1 MSAISDLFAAG
12 MDEVRRSWGW
22 FFAAG
27 TILTLLGV
35 LCVAKAETATTF
47 SVLVLGWILMI
58 SAVIWFVN
66 VFRAWTWGGV
76 FLYLLNAIVRG
87 VTGFLLV
94 RRPDAGA
101 VSVTLVLA
109 ALFFIGGLYRIIA
122 ASAIKFPRWGWTAVA
137 GAISMALGVYLVS
150 NWAGA
155 SMYFIGLAIGIDLI
169 VDGGALVGFSA
180 AIHSLPRV
188 QTRTA

>member
-1 MSAISDLFAAG
+1 MSAISDLFLAG
-12 MDEVRRSWGW
+12 MDEVRRSWVW
-22 FFAAG
+22 FFAGG
-27 TILTLLGV
+27 TVLILLGV
-35 LCVAKAETATTF
+35 LCVVKAQTATTF
-47 SVLVLGWILMI
+47 SVLVLGWILMF
-58 SAVIWFVN
+58 SAVVWFVH
-66 VFRAWTWGGV
+66 VFRAWSWGGV

-101 VSVTLVLA
+101 LSVTLVLA

-122 ASAIKFPRWGWTAVA
+122 SSAIKFPRWQWTAIA

-155 SMYFIGLAIGIDLI
+155 STFFIGLAIGIDLI
-169 VDGGALVGFSA
+169 VDGGALVGFAA

>member
-1 MSAISDLFAAG
+1 
-12 MDEVRRSWGW
+12 
-22 FFAAG
+22 
-27 TILTLLGV
+27 
-35 LCVAKAETATTF
+35 
-47 SVLVLGWILMI
+47 
-58 SAVIWFVN
+58 
-66 VFRAWTWGGV
+66 
-76 FLYLLNAIVRG
+76 
-87 VTGFLLV
+87 V

-101 VSVTLVLA
+101 LSVTLVLA

-122 ASAIKFPRWGWTAVA
+122 ASAIKFPRWQWTAIA

-155 SMYFIGLAIGIDLI
+155 STFFIGLAIGIDLI
-169 VDGGALVGFSA
+169 VDGGALVGFAA